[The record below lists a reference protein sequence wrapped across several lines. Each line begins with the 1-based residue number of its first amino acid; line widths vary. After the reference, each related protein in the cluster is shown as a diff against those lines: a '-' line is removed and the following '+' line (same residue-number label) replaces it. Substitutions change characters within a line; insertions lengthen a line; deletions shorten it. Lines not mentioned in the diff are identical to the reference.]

1 MIIPFV
7 PNANTPLVGEDGNI
21 TNEWRLY
28 FDQLSN
34 QLQVNLLT
42 TYDELTTAEIAS
54 ISSGE
59 RNGKFIYDTDAG
71 TLKVGFND
79 AFATVTTT

>member
-1 MIIPFV
+1 MIIPSV
-7 PNANTPLVGEDGNI
+7 PRSPIADKNGNVS
-21 TNEWRLY
+21 NEWRLY

-42 TYDELTTAEIAS
+42 TYDELTTAEIAA
-54 ISSGE
+54 IPSGE
-59 RNGKFIYDTDAG
+59 RNGKFIFDTDTV